1 MDTVNVEETVLR
13 NFGAIVQVAP
23 EKLDLR
29 ANLAAEY
36 GVDSLKA
43 LKLISQIEVEF
54 DIDIEEDEAQ
64 RIKSLNDVVQLIKL
78 KRPDGEQL

>member
-1 MDTVNVEETVLR
+1 MDKINVEETVLR
-13 NFGAIVQVAP
+13 HFAAIMNLLP
-23 EKLDLR
+23 EGLNTR

-43 LKLISQIEVEF
+43 LKLISDIEVEF

-64 RIKSLNDVVQLIKL
+64 RINSLDDVVELIKA
-78 KRPDGEQL
+78 KVA